1 MRIFKGFREKIKIMK
16 IGKRINLIYRQ
27 RKQEIFQE
35 MAGPGGQFNYYP
47 NNVAKRALLNQSL
60 ASPPLNNEGMRAP
73 HPYDNTVRFQHRDFS
88 NPKIQNEK

>member
-1 MRIFKGFREKIKIMK
+1 MIIFKGFREEMKIMK

-27 RKQEIFQE
+27 RKQEIFQQ
-35 MAGPGGQFNYYP
+35 MTGSGGQFNYYP
-47 NNVAKRALLNQSL
+47 NNVAKRAYLNKSL
-60 ASPPLNNEGMRAP
+60 AAPPNNEGMRTS